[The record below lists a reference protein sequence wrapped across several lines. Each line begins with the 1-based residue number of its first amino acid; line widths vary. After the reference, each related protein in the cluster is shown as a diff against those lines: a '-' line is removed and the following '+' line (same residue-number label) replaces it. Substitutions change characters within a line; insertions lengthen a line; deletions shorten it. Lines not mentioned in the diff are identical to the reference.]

1 MRVVC
6 SLRVS
11 IKIEMEASYIHERM
25 DFISLNLF
33 KLMIPIHAQPIVSSV
48 NHILHLT
55 RVRQL

>member
-11 IKIEMEASYIHERM
+11 IKIEMEASYVHERM

-33 KLMIPIHAQPIVSSV
+33 KLLIPIHAQPIVSSV

-55 RVRQL
+55 RVRQP